1 MEQRKMKGTEEMV
14 SLLGLGCM
22 RFPHETP
29 GSDDINVEKAEKMID
44 YAIKHGVNY
53 FDTAYP
59 YHGHQSEPF
68 LGQAMKKYPRESFYL
83 ASKLPMWYLK
93 KEADVARYFEEQL
106 ERCQVEYF
114 DFYLC
119 HAMNEER
126 FQMLQEYHI
135 FEKLAEYKKQGKIR
149 HIGFSFHD
157 SPEVLEKICSA
168 YPWEFAQIQLN
179 YVDWDFQDAKAQY
192 EILERH
198 GLPAIIM
205 EPVRGGALAD
215 LGEGPNQV
223 LKRAD
228 QKASIASWA
237 IRYAA
242 SLPNVLTV
250 LSGMSTDEQLAD
262 NIQTM
267 TDFQPLSADERE
279 ALENA
284 LEIYRRNVLIPCTGC
299 RYCID
304 CPVGIDI
311 PSIFRLYNHFSMNRH
326 TLNKPENEFLA
337 DYQKIEESCRADQ
350 CIGCQN
356 CVSHCPQSIQVPE
369 ELAKIAAFVSGLEK
383 NE

>member
-1 MEQRKMKGTEEMV
+1 MEQRKMKKTGEMV

-22 RFPHETP
+22 RFPHKTP
-29 GSDDINVEKAEKMID
+29 GSDDIDEERAAKMID
-44 YAIKHGVNY
+44 YAIHHGINY

-59 YHGHQSEPF
+59 YHSQLSEPF
-68 LGQAMKKYPRESFYL
+68 LGRIMKKYPRDSFYL
-83 ASKLPMWYLK
+83 ATKLPMWFLN
-93 KEADVARYFEEQL
+93 KEEDVARYFEEQL

-126 FQMLQEYHI
+126 FQLLQKYRV

-179 YVDWDFQDAKAQY
+179 YMDWDFQDAKTQY

-198 GLPAIIM
+198 GLPTIIM

-215 LGEGPNQV
+215 LGDGPNQV
-223 LKRAD
+223 LKKAD
-228 QKASIASWA
+228 EKASIASWA

-262 NIQTM
+262 NIQTV
-267 TDFQPLSADERE
+267 TDFQPLSHQERD
-279 ALENA
+279 ALEEA
-284 LEIYRRNVLIPCTGC
+284 MKIYRKNVLIPCTGC

-304 CPVGIDI
+304 CPVKIDI
-311 PSIFRLYNHFSMNRH
+311 PLIFRLYNHYSMNKNNPGH
-326 TLNKPENEFLA
+326 PENDFLV
-337 DYQKIEESCRADQ
+337 DYKNIAESCRADQ
-350 CIGCQN
+350 CISCGN
-356 CVSHCPQSIQVPE
+356 CVSHCPQNIQVPE
-369 ELAKIAAFVSGLEK
+369 EMKKIADFAAGLQSK
-383 NE
+383 

>member
-93 KEADVARYFEEQL
+93 READVARYFEEQL

-215 LGEGPNQV
+215 LGEEPNQV

-250 LSGMSTDEQLAD
+250 LSGMSTDEQFAD

>member
-1 MEQRKMKGTEEMV
+1 M
-14 SLLGLGCM
+14 
-22 RFPHETP
+22 
-29 GSDDINVEKAEKMID
+29 
-44 YAIKHGVNY
+44 
-53 FDTAYP
+53 
-59 YHGHQSEPF
+59 
-68 LGQAMKKYPRESFYL
+68 
-83 ASKLPMWYLK
+83 
-93 KEADVARYFEEQL
+93 
-106 ERCQVEYF
+106 
-114 DFYLC
+114 
-119 HAMNEER
+119 
-126 FQMLQEYHI
+126 
-135 FEKLAEYKKQGKIR
+135 
-149 HIGFSFHD
+149 
-157 SPEVLEKICSA
+157 
-168 YPWEFAQIQLN
+168 
-179 YVDWDFQDAKAQY
+179 DWDFQDAKAQY

>member
-1 MEQRKMKGTEEMV
+1 M
-14 SLLGLGCM
+14 
-22 RFPHETP
+22 
-29 GSDDINVEKAEKMID
+29 
-44 YAIKHGVNY
+44 
-53 FDTAYP
+53 
-59 YHGHQSEPF
+59 
-68 LGQAMKKYPRESFYL
+68 
-83 ASKLPMWYLK
+83 
-93 KEADVARYFEEQL
+93 
-106 ERCQVEYF
+106 
-114 DFYLC
+114 
-119 HAMNEER
+119 
-126 FQMLQEYHI
+126 
-135 FEKLAEYKKQGKIR
+135 
-149 HIGFSFHD
+149 
-157 SPEVLEKICSA
+157 
-168 YPWEFAQIQLN
+168 
-179 YVDWDFQDAKAQY
+179 DWDFQDAKAQY

-267 TDFQPLSADERE
+267 TEFQPLSADERE

>member
-1 MEQRKMKGTEEMV
+1 MGSEM
-14 SLLGLGCM
+14 C
-22 RFPHETP
+22 
-29 GSDDINVEKAEKMID
+29 
-44 YAIKHGVNY
+44 
-53 FDTAYP
+53 
-59 YHGHQSEPF
+59 
-68 LGQAMKKYPRESFYL
+68 
-83 ASKLPMWYLK
+83 
-93 KEADVARYFEEQL
+93 
-106 ERCQVEYF
+106 
-114 DFYLC
+114 
-119 HAMNEER
+119 
-126 FQMLQEYHI
+126 
-135 FEKLAEYKKQGKIR
+135 IR
-149 HIGFSFHD
+149 D
-157 SPEVLEKICSA
+157 R
-168 YPWEFAQIQLN
+168 LN

-267 TDFQPLSADERE
+267 TEFQPLSADERE

>member
-1 MEQRKMKGTEEMV
+1 M
-14 SLLGLGCM
+14 
-22 RFPHETP
+22 
-29 GSDDINVEKAEKMID
+29 
-44 YAIKHGVNY
+44 
-53 FDTAYP
+53 
-59 YHGHQSEPF
+59 
-68 LGQAMKKYPRESFYL
+68 
-83 ASKLPMWYLK
+83 
-93 KEADVARYFEEQL
+93 
-106 ERCQVEYF
+106 
-114 DFYLC
+114 
-119 HAMNEER
+119 
-126 FQMLQEYHI
+126 
-135 FEKLAEYKKQGKIR
+135 
-149 HIGFSFHD
+149 
-157 SPEVLEKICSA
+157 LEKICSA

-215 LGEGPNQV
+215 LGEEPNQV

-311 PSIFRLYNHFSMNRH
+311 PSIFRLYNHFSMNQH

>member
-1 MEQRKMKGTEEMV
+1 M
-14 SLLGLGCM
+14 
-22 RFPHETP
+22 
-29 GSDDINVEKAEKMID
+29 
-44 YAIKHGVNY
+44 
-53 FDTAYP
+53 
-59 YHGHQSEPF
+59 
-68 LGQAMKKYPRESFYL
+68 
-83 ASKLPMWYLK
+83 
-93 KEADVARYFEEQL
+93 
-106 ERCQVEYF
+106 
-114 DFYLC
+114 
-119 HAMNEER
+119 
-126 FQMLQEYHI
+126 
-135 FEKLAEYKKQGKIR
+135 
-149 HIGFSFHD
+149 
-157 SPEVLEKICSA
+157 
-168 YPWEFAQIQLN
+168 
-179 YVDWDFQDAKAQY
+179 DWDFQDAKAQY

-215 LGEGPNQV
+215 LGEEPNQV

-250 LSGMSTDEQLAD
+250 LSGMSTDEQFAD

>member
-1 MEQRKMKGTEEMV
+1 
-14 SLLGLGCM
+14 
-22 RFPHETP
+22 
-29 GSDDINVEKAEKMID
+29 
-44 YAIKHGVNY
+44 
-53 FDTAYP
+53 
-59 YHGHQSEPF
+59 
-68 LGQAMKKYPRESFYL
+68 
-83 ASKLPMWYLK
+83 
-93 KEADVARYFEEQL
+93 
-106 ERCQVEYF
+106 
-114 DFYLC
+114 
-119 HAMNEER
+119 
-126 FQMLQEYHI
+126 
-135 FEKLAEYKKQGKIR
+135 
-149 HIGFSFHD
+149 
-157 SPEVLEKICSA
+157 
-168 YPWEFAQIQLN
+168 
-179 YVDWDFQDAKAQY
+179 VDWDFQDAKAQY

>member
-1 MEQRKMKGTEEMV
+1 M
-14 SLLGLGCM
+14 
-22 RFPHETP
+22 
-29 GSDDINVEKAEKMID
+29 
-44 YAIKHGVNY
+44 
-53 FDTAYP
+53 
-59 YHGHQSEPF
+59 
-68 LGQAMKKYPRESFYL
+68 
-83 ASKLPMWYLK
+83 
-93 KEADVARYFEEQL
+93 
-106 ERCQVEYF
+106 
-114 DFYLC
+114 
-119 HAMNEER
+119 
-126 FQMLQEYHI
+126 
-135 FEKLAEYKKQGKIR
+135 
-149 HIGFSFHD
+149 
-157 SPEVLEKICSA
+157 
-168 YPWEFAQIQLN
+168 
-179 YVDWDFQDAKAQY
+179 DWDFQDAKAQY

-279 ALENA
+279 VLENA

>member
-1 MEQRKMKGTEEMV
+1 M
-14 SLLGLGCM
+14 
-22 RFPHETP
+22 
-29 GSDDINVEKAEKMID
+29 
-44 YAIKHGVNY
+44 
-53 FDTAYP
+53 
-59 YHGHQSEPF
+59 
-68 LGQAMKKYPRESFYL
+68 
-83 ASKLPMWYLK
+83 
-93 KEADVARYFEEQL
+93 
-106 ERCQVEYF
+106 
-114 DFYLC
+114 
-119 HAMNEER
+119 
-126 FQMLQEYHI
+126 
-135 FEKLAEYKKQGKIR
+135 
-149 HIGFSFHD
+149 
-157 SPEVLEKICSA
+157 
-168 YPWEFAQIQLN
+168 
-179 YVDWDFQDAKAQY
+179 
-192 EILERH
+192 
-198 GLPAIIM
+198 
-205 EPVRGGALAD
+205 
-215 LGEGPNQV
+215 

-242 SLPNVLTV
+242 SLPDVLTV

-279 ALENA
+279 VLENA

-356 CVSHCPQSIQVPE
+356 CVSHCPQSIKVPE
-369 ELAKIAAFVSGLEK
+369 ELAKIAAFVAGLEK

>member
-1 MEQRKMKGTEEMV
+1 
-14 SLLGLGCM
+14 
-22 RFPHETP
+22 
-29 GSDDINVEKAEKMID
+29 
-44 YAIKHGVNY
+44 
-53 FDTAYP
+53 
-59 YHGHQSEPF
+59 
-68 LGQAMKKYPRESFYL
+68 
-83 ASKLPMWYLK
+83 
-93 KEADVARYFEEQL
+93 
-106 ERCQVEYF
+106 
-114 DFYLC
+114 
-119 HAMNEER
+119 
-126 FQMLQEYHI
+126 
-135 FEKLAEYKKQGKIR
+135 
-149 HIGFSFHD
+149 
-157 SPEVLEKICSA
+157 
-168 YPWEFAQIQLN
+168 
-179 YVDWDFQDAKAQY
+179 
-192 EILERH
+192 
-198 GLPAIIM
+198 
-205 EPVRGGALAD
+205 
-215 LGEGPNQV
+215 
-223 LKRAD
+223 
-228 QKASIASWA
+228 KASIASWA

>member
-1 MEQRKMKGTEEMV
+1 
-14 SLLGLGCM
+14 
-22 RFPHETP
+22 
-29 GSDDINVEKAEKMID
+29 
-44 YAIKHGVNY
+44 
-53 FDTAYP
+53 
-59 YHGHQSEPF
+59 
-68 LGQAMKKYPRESFYL
+68 
-83 ASKLPMWYLK
+83 
-93 KEADVARYFEEQL
+93 
-106 ERCQVEYF
+106 
-114 DFYLC
+114 
-119 HAMNEER
+119 
-126 FQMLQEYHI
+126 
-135 FEKLAEYKKQGKIR
+135 
-149 HIGFSFHD
+149 
-157 SPEVLEKICSA
+157 
-168 YPWEFAQIQLN
+168 
-179 YVDWDFQDAKAQY
+179 
-192 EILERH
+192 
-198 GLPAIIM
+198 M